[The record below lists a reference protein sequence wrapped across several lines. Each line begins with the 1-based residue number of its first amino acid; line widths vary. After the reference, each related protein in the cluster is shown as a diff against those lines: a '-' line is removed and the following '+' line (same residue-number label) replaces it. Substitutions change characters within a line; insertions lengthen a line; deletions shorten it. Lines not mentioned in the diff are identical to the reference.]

1 MNCKHR
7 RPQAQQPD
15 PARRLHLNRLA
26 LAVALAL
33 GGTSPWVLAQ
43 ALPSGASVVQGQ
55 ASIVTQGQ
63 QMTISNS
70 ANAVLNWQSFS
81 IGAGSSVRF
90 EQPSASSQVLNRVLG
105 RDATQIAGRLSS
117 NGGVWLLSLIHISEP
132 TRPY

>member
-1 MNCKHR
+1 M
-7 RPQAQQPD
+7 
-15 PARRLHLNRLA
+15 
-26 LAVALAL
+26 
-33 GGTSPWVLAQ
+33 
-43 ALPSGASVVQGQ
+43 VQGQ

-117 NGGVWLLSLIHISEP
+117 NGGKASPRVAGLGRGGSKGEGGGARRQVEVQRHARSGPSESGAR
-132 TRPY
+132 TNGRRPNHSGSKKRGIAKS